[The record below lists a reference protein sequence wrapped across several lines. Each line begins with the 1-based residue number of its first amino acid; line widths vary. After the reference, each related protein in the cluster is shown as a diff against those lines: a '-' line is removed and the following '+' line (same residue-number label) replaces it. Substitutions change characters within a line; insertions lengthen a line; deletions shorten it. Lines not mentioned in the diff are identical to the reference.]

1 MIYLLTSIIRFPW
14 WWHIIT
20 VVICTTLK
28 HFPWMPWPKWH
39 ASHQHP
45 RQPFERPTVSS
56 MRPKC
61 ASPKARLH
69 LYHHAK
75 MPWLR
80 HAPSRFSLE
89 TRLWENWKTSKT
101 SQRSTPY
108 CFALLALLHP
118 LLIICHKELYPVVW
132 SSAQLPYGSITCD
145 PCHQKLDKNDSCW
158 KDVRFRTRWRQH
170 KMLGTSGI
178 AAIFWRSSPHLFFRH
193 FNFQCA
199 CNTLIFIFY
208 NAGTKYTQILCEK
221 KHDI

>member
-1 MIYLLTSIIRFPW
+1 MTRP
-14 WWHIIT
+14 
-20 VVICTTLK
+20 K
-28 HFPWMPWPKWH
+28 WMTWPKWH

-89 TRLWENWKTSKT
+89 TRLWKKLENESKEHIVLFCIAC
-101 SQRSTPY
+101 P
-108 CFALLALLHP
+108 LHP

-132 SSAQLPYGSITCD
+132 SSAQLPYGSIACD

-178 AAIFWRSSPHLFFRH
+178 AAIFWCSFPKPFFSVASMFSAH
-193 FNFQCA
+193 A
-199 CNTLIFIFY
+199 
-208 NAGTKYTQILCEK
+208 IL
-221 KHDI
+221 

>member
-1 MIYLLTSIIRFPW
+1 MIYSLTSIIRFPW
-14 WWHIIT
+14 WWHITT

-28 HFPWMPWPKWH
+28 HFPWMTRPKWH

-80 HAPSRFSLE
+80 HVPSRFSLE
-89 TRLWENWKTSKT
+89 TRALKKTGKRAKRVKGAHRTVLHCLPFYILYSSFVTKNYT
-101 SQRSTPY
+101 IPLY
-108 CFALLALLHP
+108 EALP
-118 LLIICHKELYPVVW
+118 C
-132 SSAQLPYGSITCD
+132 SAQLPYGSITCD

-178 AAIFWRSSPHLFFRH
+178 AAIFWCSFPTPLFSVTSMFSAH
-193 FNFQCA
+193 A
-199 CNTLIFIFY
+199 
-208 NAGTKYTQILCEK
+208 IL
-221 KHDI
+221 

>member
-89 TRLWENWKTSKT
+89 TRLWEKLENEQNESKEHSVLFCIACPFTSFT
-101 SQRSTPY
+101 HHLSQRIISRCMKLCPASIWVHHLRPLPSKARQER
-108 CFALLALLHP
+108 FLLKRCP
-118 LLIICHKELYPVVW
+118 I
-132 SSAQLPYGSITCD
+132 
-145 PCHQKLDKNDSCW
+145 
-158 KDVRFRTRWRQH
+158 
-170 KMLGTSGI
+170 
-178 AAIFWRSSPHLFFRH
+178 
-193 FNFQCA
+193 
-199 CNTLIFIFY
+199 
-208 NAGTKYTQILCEK
+208 
-221 KHDI
+221 

>member
-1 MIYLLTSIIRFPW
+1 MTR
-14 WWHIIT
+14 
-20 VVICTTLK
+20 
-28 HFPWMPWPKWH
+28 PKWH

-80 HAPSRFSLE
+80 HVPSRFSLE
-89 TRLWENWKTSKT
+89 TRALKKTGKRAKRVKGAHRTVLHCLPFYILYSSFVTKNYT
-101 SQRSTPY
+101 IPLY
-108 CFALLALLHP
+108 EALP
-118 LLIICHKELYPVVW
+118 C
-132 SSAQLPYGSITCD
+132 SAQLPYGSITCD

-178 AAIFWRSSPHLFFRH
+178 AAIFWCSFPHTSFFCH
-193 FNFQCA
+193 FNVQCA

-221 KHDI
+221 TWHLVSAIPSSHPV